1 METARRTTA
10 DQPATCST
18 NHERRSTMYPVANST
33 KRMSSTVVRSLA
45 LLLTCAMALP
55 AALQAQPGPSFSV
68 SYEYFP
74 SSGLADPDTQPI
86 DGEKNFQQDLEIRIG
101 TLHAEFS
108 APFVFA
114 EGKTVLVNTLSYHR
128 FDLDYTNWD
137 AQQGGRRIENAQGV
151 EYSLALVRQLSR
163 RWNVTAVATPGI
175 YTDFEDKL
183 SYADFNLQ
191 GAVLFG
197 RQHSQNLSYGF
208 GVTYSLKYGQGMPLP
223 LATLQWTNGSN
234 WRVDLF
240 LPVYAELWYLPS
252 RKVEVGLVARV
263 SGSQYHGSPELYAVD
278 DPQLRYSVG
287 TVGPSVKLH
296 LSKGLHIKLDGG
308 VTVLRRFE
316 FFDGDDE
323 QSSLDLKNSGFV
335 RAGLQFGG

>member
-1 METARRTTA
+1 MGKPERKTVGHLMA
-10 DQPATCST
+10 CNT
-18 NHERRSTMYPVANST
+18 NHERRNTMCSVASRT
-33 KRMSSTVVRSLA
+33 RQTTRKGALCFV
-45 LLLTCAMALP
+45 LLLICGMATP
-55 AALQAQPGPSFSV
+55 VSPQAQPGPSFSV
-68 SYEYFP
+68 GYEYFP

-86 DGEKNFQQDLEIRIG
+86 DGQRNFQQDLEIRIG
-101 TLHAEFS
+101 TLHAEFT
-108 APFVFA
+108 APFIFA

-137 AQQGGRRIENAQGV
+137 DQQGGRRIENAQDL
-151 EYSLALVRQLSR
+151 EYSLALVRQLSQ
-163 RWNVTAVATPGI
+163 RWNVTTVVTPGI
-175 YTDFEDKL
+175 HTDFEDKL
-183 SYADFNLQ
+183 SYDDFNLQ

-197 RQHSQNLSYGF
+197 RQHSENLSYGF

-234 WRVDLF
+234 WRADLF
-240 LPVYAELWYLPS
+240 LPVHAELWYLPS

-335 RAGLQFGG
+335 RAGIQFGG